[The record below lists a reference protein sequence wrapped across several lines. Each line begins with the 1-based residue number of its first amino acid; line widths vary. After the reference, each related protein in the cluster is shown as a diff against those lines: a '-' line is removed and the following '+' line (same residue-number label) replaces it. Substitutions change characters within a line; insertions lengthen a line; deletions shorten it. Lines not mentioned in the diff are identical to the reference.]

1 MPITFTEANIKLTY
15 FPHIDAMVITT
26 HIDKRNVTRVSVD
39 NGSQTEILF
48 LSAYDQMGFD
58 KKQLKEA
65 SKPLCGFRGRIEPI
79 GSISLP
85 VSFDSLHNT
94 HTEHITLDVVDM
106 HYAYNAI
113 FGRGLINTLAL
124 GVILNQKG
132 AKNIEQGFAPS
143 HRNVNYLQDRKAES
157 CNNCNTRFL

>member
-1 MPITFTEANIKLTY
+1 MSFN
-15 FPHIDAMVITT
+15 
-26 HIDKRNVTRVSVD
+26 R
-39 NGSQTEILF
+39 
-48 LSAYDQMGFD
+48 
-58 KKQLKEA
+58 KQLKEA

-113 FGRGLINTLAL
+113 FGRGLLNTFEAALHSLYLCLKVPSAL

-143 HRNVNYLQDRKAES
+143 HKNVNYLQDRKAES